1 MPDGVI
7 APLHSRH
14 QPHAMTLALP
24 PAGGEGDLRSFIL
37 TLRTGWRWLLVGWA
51 GGLALAVAALW
62 LVTPAYTATMVIGPT
77 ARVGSAAMGAR
88 VPTLN
93 GRDSAGVAEPGAGDE
108 SLSDFARYLELF
120 GSGPV
125 ADRLAADPA
134 VLRALFAER
143 WDAET
148 ERWRPQPGLFPTVK
162 RALLAMVGREDW
174 VEPDGDRVARALRDR
189 LVVDMLRS
197 GPMRRIT
204 FRHSDRT
211 IAIELLGRIAA
222 ATDAHLR
229 AEAARRSAA
238 QIAHIKLRLGAV
250 TVAEH
255 RQALSDLLLDQE
267 RVAMM
272 IGVDLPFAA
281 DMIQPPTAATLPDW
295 PNPAVVIPLAGLV
308 GLVGA
313 GFALSVSHAL
323 KDRPVE
329 VEVEAAPS

>member
-7 APLHSRH
+7 SPTHPPP
-14 QPHAMTLALP
+14 QPEALTLVLP
-24 PAGGEGDLRSFIL
+24 QSGAEGDLRAFVR
-37 TLRTGWRWLLVGWA
+37 TLQTGWRWLLAGWL
-51 GGLALAVAALW
+51 GGLALAIAGLW
-62 LVTPAYTATMVIGPT
+62 TVTPAYTAAMVIGPT

-88 VPTLN
+88 VPTLS

-125 ADRLAADPA
+125 AERLARDPDI
-134 VLRALFAER
+134 LRALFPDR
-143 WDAET
+143 WDAEAG
-148 ERWRPQPGLFPTVK
+148 RWRSPPGLLPMVK
-162 RALLAMVGREDW
+162 RGLLALVGREDW

-204 FRHSDRT
+204 FRHADRET
-211 IAIELLGRIAA
+211 AVDLLGRIAA

-281 DMIQPPTAATLPDW
+281 DLIQPPTAGALPDW
-295 PNPAVVIPLAGLV
+295 PNPAVVVPLAGLV
-308 GLVGA
+308 GLIAAAFG
-313 GFALSVSHAL
+313 LSARHAL
-323 KDRPVE
+323 KDHGIG
-329 VEVEAAPS
+329 VEAVP

>member
-1 MPDGVI
+1 MPDGAI
-7 APLHSRH
+7 S
-14 QPHAMTLALP
+14 QPQAMTLVLP
-24 PAGGEGDLRSFIL
+24 AAAGEGDLRPL
-37 TLRTGWRWLLVGWA
+37 VRTLRTGWRWLLGGWL
-51 GGLALAVAALW
+51 GGLVLAVAAFW
-62 LVTPAYTATMVIGPT
+62 LVTPAYTAAMVIGPT

-125 ADRLAADPA
+125 ADRLASDPA
-134 VLRALFAER
+134 ILHALFPER
-143 WDAET
+143 WDAEAGH
-148 ERWRPQPGLFPTVK
+148 WRPATGLLPAVK
-162 RALLAMVGREDW
+162 RGLLALVGRQDW
-174 VEPDGDRVARALRDR
+174 IEPDGDRVARALRDR
-189 LVVDMLRS
+189 LVIDMLRS

-204 FRHSDRT
+204 IRHADRAT
-211 IAIELLGRIAA
+211 AIDLLGRIAA
-222 ATDAHLR
+222 ATDTHLR
-229 AEAARRSAA
+229 SEAARRSAA

-281 DMIQPPTAATLPDW
+281 DLIQPPGAGTLPDW
-295 PNPAVVIPLAGLV
+295 PNPAIVVPLAGFV

-313 GFALSVSHAL
+313 GFGLSVFHAV
-323 KDRPVE
+323 RE
-329 VEVEAAPS
+329 RTTGAGAAS